1 MSGEDEALMWDILD
15 LTSSSSFPGVIDC
28 AGLATR
34 HEELTPD
41 EHKSPDQELDL
52 EMHREGHN
60 HGPDTSNFPTQGGSL
75 RGASNPVDE
84 SASEWP
90 FSNHVDNN
98 PLAAVPDIPDWMIF
112 GHFTEHL

>member
-1 MSGEDEALMWDILD
+1 MSREDEALMWDILD
-15 LTSSSSFPGVIDC
+15 LTSSSSFHC

-34 HEELTPD
+34 HEEVTPD

-52 EMHREGHN
+52 EMYREGHD

-90 FSNHVDNN
+90 FSNRVDNN
-98 PLAAVPDIPDWMIF
+98 TLVAAPDIPDWMIF